1 MTPPLYEVKV
11 TYTDKRIKADGT
23 FAQRKEAVDHLER
36 HTTLPDTDIRRVL
49 DIVEEHNGPAVK
61 RHDGRVIQVTFLPS
75 GSEVNL

>member
-11 TYTDKRIKADGT
+11 TYTNEQIKADGT
-23 FAQRKEAVDHLER
+23 YAQRKQAAEHLER

-49 DIVEEHNGPAVK
+49 DMVVEHNGPAVK
-61 RHDGRVIQVTFLPS
+61 RHDGRVIQVTFMPM